1 MGSKTG
7 NITVYGLPPSTD
19 YQLILETV
27 RPRRTPLHSTIYSTT
42 GLDALSPTLIKP
54 AIQPGTSHVT
64 TSLIAIAVIDCC
76 GHCATNA
83 KQTFMNGTF
92 EVIQLHRGR
101 VKLMFLPVRLLP
113 QSIRLEIQEVA
124 GHGSSPQPVSFN
136 KRPKYPIDKVCII
149 RTEEPSTSQC
159 KAQQRSDERRNEV
172 IRRNEEFAM
181 HNSIHNQAQEVAR
194 SSMPSPSMSTPN
206 HSPPS

>member
-42 GLDALSPTLIKP
+42 GLDATCSTSPT
-54 AIQPGTSHVT
+54 
-64 TSLIAIAVIDCC
+64 
-76 GHCATNA
+76 
-83 KQTFMNGTF
+83 
-92 EVIQLHRGR
+92 
-101 VKLMFLPVRLLP
+101 
-113 QSIRLEIQEVA
+113 IRLKIQEVA
-124 GHGSSPQPVSFN
+124 GHESSPQPVSFN
-136 KRPKYPIDKVCII
+136 KRPKYPIDRVCII

-159 KAQQRSDERRNEV
+159 KAQQRSDERRNDV

-181 HNSIHNQAQEVAR
+181 HNSVHNQA
-194 SSMPSPSMSTPN
+194 
-206 HSPPS
+206 